1 MGKPGLNHTYA
12 FEVRLHDV
20 DHAGVMFFARLFV
33 HAHDAYE
40 AFMSHLGLDLCAMI
54 HAGERL
60 PIVHASADYFHPLRH
75 GEHITVS
82 LEIETLGETSFTLTY
97 SFRAAPRLLARV
109 RTVHVYLDPLA
120 NAAAPLPSALRQLLQ
135 SHCKTLAI

>member
-1 MGKPGLNHTYA
+1 MNYSYA

-54 HAGERL
+54 CAGERL
-60 PIVHASADYFHPLRH
+60 PIVHASSDYFQPLRH
-75 GEHITVS
+75 GEQITIA
-82 LEIETLGETSFTLTY
+82 LEIEALGKTSFTVTY
-97 SFRAAPRLLARV
+97 AFHAAAGLLAKA
-109 RTVHVYLDPLA
+109 RTVHVYLDPHA
-120 NAAAPLPSALRQLLQ
+120 KTSASLPQTLHQLLQ
-135 SHCKTLAI
+135 PYCKALNT